1 MNRHFF
7 QRKHT
12 NSQWAYEKM
21 VNISNHLGN
30 ANQNHSELSY
40 AGQIVYYQKDK
51 QVCGEKGTLEHHWWE
66 ANSCSHCG
74 KQYGSS
80 SKNNNRSIIQ
90 SRNSNFGY
98 LSLEIK
104 SFILKMRNA
113 DQRDAE
119 TLKSS
124 TWTWTNIF
132 KAPGW
137 GVHSTPQLLPGQQ
150 AIFLN

>member
-98 LSLEIK
+98 LEIK